1 MEGSLLS
8 QGLNL
13 MLIGMGTVFMFLTLL
28 VFATRAMSAI
38 ALRLQPEVP
47 ANQDNPADS
56 AVPANNSAVVA
67 AIAAA
72 LHLHR
77 SRK

>member
-28 VFATRAMSAI
+28 VFTTRAMSAI
-38 ALRLQPEVP
+38 VMRLQPDVP
-47 ANQDNPADS
+47 TPDDPPATPAAANS
-56 AVPANNSAVVA
+56 SAVVA
-67 AIAAA
+67 AITAA

-77 SRK
+77 SKKN

>member
-38 ALRLQPEVP
+38 AIRLQPDIP
-47 ANQDNPADS
+47 APDATVDPAAAGS
-56 AVPANNSAVVA
+56 SPAVVA
-67 AIAAA
+67 AITAA

-77 SRK
+77 SGKK